1 MKYKQISQLIN
12 YFEQFE
18 TEMQNDSMHEFAA
31 WLVQKTGKNRHFG
44 EELENP
50 KTEIPENHWTMNG
63 QIGALLGRMGRFARF
78 YTKKAFENLPI
89 HSADEFGLL
98 MGIKELGKPSKSEL
112 MAMTLTEMTT
122 GVEMLRRLCKAG
134 FVAEIT
140 DEKDKRAKRLFLTPE
155 GEKMIW
161 LALQNMVQVGDMSFD
176 MLSLSEKMS
185 LLTILSKLN
194 GTHTQ
199 LYRQNK
205 ERNWEEIAQNLKKN
219 KI

>member
-1 MKYKQISQLIN
+1 MKYKQISQLIQ

-18 TEMQNDSMHEFAA
+18 TEMQTESMHEFAA

-44 EELENP
+44 EEIEHFETQN
-50 KTEIPENHWTMNG
+50 PENHWTING

-78 YTKKAFENLPI
+78 YTKKAFENLAI
-89 HSADEFGLL
+89 HSAEEFGLL

-134 FVAEIT
+134 LVEETT
-140 DEKDKRAKRLFLTPE
+140 DEKDKRTKRLYLTAE

-161 LALQNMVQVGDMSFD
+161 LALQNMAQVGNMSFD
-176 MLSLSEKMS
+176 MLSLAEKTS
-185 LLTILSKLN
+185 LLAILSKLN

-199 LYRQNK
+199 MYRQNK
-205 ERNWEEIAQNLKKN
+205 EKNWEEIAQTLPKN
-219 KI
+219 ET